1 MRSRLTLLLV
11 VIVIAPLAVAGWLGA
26 RIVGNEQVVVEQR
39 LRELILGQLRGVS
52 LTLADAVARYQMA
65 VRDEVT
71 PFPTDAGE
79 LRRLT
84 RQSPY
89 VLQYY
94 LVSPDRRLAF
104 PPVGTP
110 ADLTRRERESLQ
122 RTRPI
127 WESGGLLADAFGS
140 ETAESGTAETG
151 WHTWYWQSGLQWML
165 WMRDGQRVVIAEINR
180 PRFLAELVAALP
192 ETDISAPELVEG
204 RIRLLDSAGRTLYQ
218 WGTYSGEPTAP
229 PVATLALAPPLGA
242 WSLEYHAPADI
253 FGSAVAGGF
262 LLNLVAGLSLL
273 SAVVIGLAYYFHR
286 EQSREVREAAQRV
299 SFVNQVS
306 HELKTPLTSIRMY
319 AELLDAHLDDGD
331 EKSTRYLGVIVSESQ
346 RLSRLIGNVLTFGRK
361 QRGTLELHR
370 KPGVVDDVL
379 RGVLAHFE
387 PSLEA
392 RQIEVCFTPGAGE
405 RVSLDADAL
414 EQILGNL
421 ISNVEKYAA
430 GGRRLQLASHARG
443 EMVEIVV
450 ADRGPGLPAR
460 EHRRIF
466 EPFYRVDGSLTEGVS
481 GTGIGLT
488 ISRDLARLHGG
499 DLQLDPSQEGA
510 RFRLTLR
517 CPAVPTEGG

>member
-1 MRSRLTLLLV
+1 LI

-39 LRELILGQLRGVS
+39 LRELILAQLRGVS
-52 LTLADAVARYQMA
+52 LTLADVVARYQTA
-65 VRDEVT
+65 VRNEVT
-71 PFPTDAGE
+71 PFPTDAE
-79 LRRLT
+79 KLRRLT
-84 RQSPY
+84 RESPY

-94 LVSPDRRLAF
+94 LVSPDRRLVF

-122 RTRPI
+122 RTRPL
-127 WESGGLLADAFGS
+127 WESGGLMAEAFGS
-140 ETAESGTAETG
+140 ESAEGGSAEPVG
-151 WHTWYWQSGLQWML
+151 WHTWYWESGLQWML
-165 WMRDGQRVVIAEINR
+165 WMRDGQRLIVAEVNR

-192 ETDISAPELVEG
+192 ETDISAPELVDG
-204 RIRLLDSAGRTLYQ
+204 RVRLLDSAGRTLYQ
-218 WGTYSGEPTAP
+218 WGTYDGEPSAP
-229 PVATLALAPPLGA
+229 PLATLALAPPLGA
-242 WSLEYHAPADI
+242 WSLEYHAPDHV

-262 LLNLVAGLSLL
+262 LLNLVAGLALL
-273 SAVVIGLAYYFHR
+273 GAAVIALAYYFHR

-319 AELLDAHLDDGD
+319 AELLDSHLDDAD
-331 EKSTRYLGVIVSESQ
+331 EKSARYLAVIVSESQ

-361 QRGTLELHR
+361 ERGTLQLHR
-370 KPGVVDDVL
+370 KPGVVDDVI
-379 RGVLAHFE
+379 RGVLDHFQ
-387 PSLEA
+387 PALEA
-392 RQIEVCFTPGAGE
+392 RQIEVRFVAGAGE
-405 RVSLDADAL
+405 PVSLDADAL

-430 GGRRLQLASHARG
+430 GGKRLELESHATG
-443 EMVEIVV
+443 ERVEIVV
-450 ADRGPGLPAR
+450 ADRGKGLPAR

-517 CPAVPTEGG
+517 CPPASTSGG